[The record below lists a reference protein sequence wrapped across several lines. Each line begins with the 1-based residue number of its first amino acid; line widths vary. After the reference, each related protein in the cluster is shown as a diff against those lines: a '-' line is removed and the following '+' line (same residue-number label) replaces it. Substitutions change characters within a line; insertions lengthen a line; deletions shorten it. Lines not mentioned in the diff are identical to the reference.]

1 MSGPFGSSQWMYASG
16 GFYNGVATQS
26 LRFDD
31 GSSAYLSRTP
41 ASAGNRKTWTWSG
54 WVKRSNLGATHTLFD
69 SRPTGEFAF
78 GFLSGDTF
86 YVASSSN
93 FRITNQVFRDVSSW
107 YHFVVVL
114 DTTQATGSNRIKV
127 YVNGNQITSFGTSAD
142 PSQNAEFGVN
152 FTQLHSLGR
161 YTSGGYFDGYMAEV
175 NLIDGQALDPT
186 SFGETKNGV
195 WIAKEYTGS
204 YGTNGFRL
212 QFNQTGTGTASS
224 STIGADTS
232 GNDNHFSSSGIVA
245 SDCDMLDSPENNFA
259 TFNTLDKDADYTLSE
274 GNLKADSTV
283 SGYGA
288 TKSTFAVT
296 SGKWYWEIRL
306 TGTGVRSFIGIAK
319 TTVNPINATNGTAD
333 TLFYQ
338 GQNGNIW
345 YDGSD
350 QGSYSSTYTTNDII
364 SVALNLDDN
373 EITFYKN
380 GTSGGVAISSI
391 EEGDWTPSIA
401 DGSTGYI
408 TSFVANFGQDPS
420 FAGALTGGDIGTE
433 TPSQGAGVF
442 KYTVPS
448 GYKALCTAN
457 ISDDDL
463 PISPAQSTQ
472 ADDYFSPT
480 LYTSDDIG
488 AGGTQSITNVGFQ
501 PDWVWIK
508 NRSSSGTSHTLFDSV
523 RTAGKMLQSDTTSA
537 EASNS
542 QYGYLSSFD
551 SDGSGGGGFTLT
563 GGTTNANFIN
573 QGTDDYVSWNWKA
586 GGTAVTNTQGDIQTQ
601 VSANTDA
608 GFSIITYSGSGTA
621 GDTIGH
627 GLNSAPTCIHWKR
640 RNATGNW
647 MAYFE
652 VLGTGG
658 YLNLDRTNGF
668 DTGASP
674 VNGVAPTNSVITLSS
689 LGTINNSAG
698 TYVCYAFHDVDGYS
712 KYGSYTGNDS
722 TNGNFIF
729 LGFRPSFV
737 IIKYA
742 SGTAGGTKN
751 WFMFDDAR
759 DTFNPTDDTIN
770 ANASDGETA
779 DSNKDIDFLSN
790 GFKIRNAEGAI
801 NNAAEY
807 IYMAWA
813 STPFKYANAR

>member
-16 GFYNGVATQS
+16 GFYNGIATQS

-41 ASAGNRKTWTWSG
+41 SSAGNRKTWTFSC
-54 WVKRSNLGATHTLFD
+54 WVKRGNLGEQSFLDAYSDDSNRLIISFSATNALNVFG
-69 SRPTGEFAF
+69 RTG
-78 GFLSGDTF
+78 GSTVINLTTS
-86 YVASSSN
+86 
-93 FRITNQVFRDVSSW
+93 QLFRDVSAW
-107 YHFVVVL
+107 YHIVL
-114 DTTQATGSNRIKV
+114 KMDTTQATSTERVKI
-127 YVNGNQITSFGTSAD
+127 YVNGVQVSSFSGATYPTLNYD
-142 PSQNAEFGVN
+142 TFVNATVS
-152 FTQLHSLGR
+152 HSISSNND
-161 YTSGGYFDGYMAEV
+161 SGGREKYLDGYMAEV
-175 NLIDGQALDPT
+175 NFVDGTALDPT

-204 YGTNGFRL
+204 YGTNGYRL

-232 GNDNHFSSSGIVA
+232 GNDNHWTSSGIVA
-245 SDCDMLDSPENNFA
+245 SDCDMPDSPENNFA

-457 ISDDDL
+457 L
-463 PISPAQSTQ
+463 PEPTISPNASTQ
-472 ADDYFSPT
+472 ADDYFNTATYSGNSST
-480 LYTSDDIG
+480 QNITS
-488 AGGTQSITNVGFQ
+488 VGFQ

-508 NRSSSGTSHTLFDSV
+508 SRSNASNNYVTDVVRGTSK
-523 RTAGKMLQSDTTSA
+523 GLQTNISNAEVTNTNVITSF
-537 EASNS
+537 N
-542 QYGYLSSFD
+542 
-551 SDGSGGGGFTLT
+551 SDGFSLGDDATANVANIT
-563 GGTTNANFIN
+563 GRT
-573 QGTDDYVSWNWKA
+573 YVSWNWKA
-586 GGTAVTNTQGDIQTQ
+586 GGTAVSNTDGSITSS

-608 GFSIITYSGSGTA
+608 GFSIVSYTS
-621 GDTIGH
+621 
-627 GLNSAPTCIHWKR
+627 
-640 RNATGNW
+640 
-647 MAYFE
+647 
-652 VLGTGG
+652 
-658 YLNLDRTNGF
+658 
-668 DTGASP
+668 
-674 VNGVAPTNSVITLSS
+674 
-689 LGTINNSAG
+689 NNSAG
-698 TYVCYAFHDVDGYS
+698 ATVGHGLGVAPQMVIIKKRSASERWFVWHTGDSTEYMYLNETFAGQANLDDRFGNNTTVTLPSSTVLTLGTNNDVNGTSGSTYIAYCFAEIEGYS
-712 KYGSYTGNDS
+712 KFGSYTGNGS
-722 TNGNFIF
+722 TDGTFVYT
-729 LGFRPSFV
+729 GFRPAFV
-737 IIKYA
+737 LVK
-742 SGTAGGTKN
+742 
-751 WFMFDDAR
+751 
-759 DTFNPTDDTIN
+759 DTGVADWDIQDTTRSPFNPSVVRLW
-770 ANASDGETA
+770 ANLSSAEVTSTY
-779 DSNKDIDFLSN
+779 DIDFLSN
-790 GFKIRNAEGAI
+790 GFKLRSTNPDTNSNGDTK
-801 NNAAEY
+801 
-807 IYMAWA
+807 IYMAFA
-813 STPFKYANAR
+813 DGQPFKYANAR